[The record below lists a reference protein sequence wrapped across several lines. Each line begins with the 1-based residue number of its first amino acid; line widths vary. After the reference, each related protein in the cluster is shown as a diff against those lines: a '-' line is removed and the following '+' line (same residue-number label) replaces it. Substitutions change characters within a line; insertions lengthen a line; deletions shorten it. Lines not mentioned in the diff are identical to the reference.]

1 MAASQ
6 KPPREE
12 VRTTIDYFDDPGVP
26 LVPMIIGGPEKPKR
40 QPKIATP
47 VAIQNV
53 RGREGDFTLDKQGFQ
68 YVKHKSKF
76 TTFDDDEL
84 VRREHYAELEVMLR
98 QALENT
104 KGLPKP
110 SSIHMM
116 THIQRYSPVTGEAP
130 KGPAGPLYG
139 VHVDQSFSAAEGVA
153 QRWLGG
159 RAEELLAKPRYMI
172 INIWRPVQ
180 TITRDPLAVCDAQS
194 VPDSDL
200 VFVPVQFPDHKTEA
214 VEVKPPTD
222 DAGAHRWY
230 FMDGQ
235 TPEDVLLFKQVDS
248 CAAPGV
254 PRRTPHCAFKDTG
267 LKEGEGEPRQSIE
280 IRAFVFFDQVSPDED

>member
-1 MAASQ
+1 MAVPQQSR
-6 KPPREE
+6 REA
-12 VRTTIDYFDDPGVP
+12 VRTKVDYFDDPGVP
-26 LVPMIIGGPEKPKR
+26 LVPMVIGGPEKPKR

-47 VAIQNV
+47 VTIGNV

-76 TTFDDDEL
+76 TSFDDAEL
-84 VRREHYAELEVMLR
+84 VRREHYPELEVMLR
-98 QALENT
+98 EALENT
-104 KGLPKP
+104 KGLGNDKAQA
-110 SSIHMM
+110 
-116 THIQRYSPVTGEAP
+116 IQHSHDDTYPALQPRGGRGAQGPRRTALRRARGPVLLG
-130 KGPAGPLYG
+130 GR
-139 VHVDQSFSAAEGVA
+139 GVA
-153 QRWLGG
+153 QRWLGD
-159 RAEELLAKPRYMI
+159 RAEELLQKPRYMI

-214 VEVKPPTD
+214 VEQ
-222 DAGAHRWY
+222 HRWY

-248 CAAPGV
+248 CTAPGV
-254 PRRTPHCAFKDTG
+254 PRRTPHCAFRDKG
-267 LKEGEGEPRQSIE
+267 LAEGEGEPRQSIE
-280 IRAFVFFDQVSPDED
+280 IRAFVFFDQVSSDEA

>member
-1 MAASQ
+1 MAVPQ
-6 KPPREE
+6 KTRREE
-12 VRTTIDYFDDPGVP
+12 VRTKIDYFDDPGVP
-26 LVPMIIGGPEKPKR
+26 LVPMVIGGPKKPKR

-47 VAIQNV
+47 VTIRNV
-53 RGREGDFTLDKQGFQ
+53 RGQEGNFTLDKQGFQ

-76 TTFDDDEL
+76 TSFNDAEL
-84 VRREHYAELEVMLR
+84 VKREHYPELEVMLR
-98 QALENT
+98 EALENT

-116 THIQRYSPVTGEAP
+116 THIQRYSPVEGEAP
-130 KGPAGPLYG
+130 KSPAGPLYG

-153 QRWLGG
+153 QRWLGD
-159 RAEELLAKPRYMI
+159 RAEGAAAEAA
-172 INIWRPVQ
+172 

-214 VEVKPPTD
+214 VEVRPSSADT
-222 DAGAHRWY
+222 HRWY

-248 CAAPGV
+248 YAAPGV

-267 LKEGEGEPRQSIE
+267 LEEGEGEPRQSIE
-280 IRAFVFFDQVSPDED
+280 IRAFVFFDQVSSDEA